1 MLKREVDRH
10 KPSEDVKQMYKL
22 LQDMT
27 GSILREMNERM
38 KVGARV

>member
-10 KPSEDVKQMYKL
+10 HPSDDVKEMFKL

-27 GSILREMNERM
+27 GSILRELNERM
-38 KVGARV
+38 KVSVRW